1 MPDYSLGKVYAI
13 ICRKTGRQYI
23 GSTCEPT
30 LARRLSGHVSS
41 FKYYMEGKGNYFSS
55 FEIIKDNDYYI
66 VLLESYPCNSKDE
79 LRMCEQK
86 HINLN
91 ENINMMKAYQ
101 TTEESKEYRKQQ
113 NIKNTDKRKKHY
125 EANRE
130 ELIEKAK
137 ENYKKNK
144 DIIVIRKKKHY
155 EENREELLEKRKI
168 KYQNNKE
175 HILEKSNE
183 YYKENKEKIREKKN
197 EKFNCECGGRYTLG
211 NKSIHFKTKPHQHY
225 LSTLNATTLAMNAR
239 VAT

>member
-1 MPDYSLGKVYAI
+1 MPDYSRGKVYAI
-13 ICRKTGRQYI
+13 ICRKTERRYI

-30 LARRLSGHVSS
+30 LARRLSGHVTS
-41 FKYYMEGKGNYFSS
+41 FNYYMEGKGNYFSS

-130 ELIEKAK
+130 ELIEKT
-137 ENYKKNK
+137 
-144 DIIVIRKKKHY
+144 
-155 EENREELLEKRKI
+155 KI

-225 LSTLNATTLAMNAR
+225 LSTLNATTHTIDASLA
-239 VAT
+239 T

>member
-1 MPDYSLGKVYAI
+1 MYANGKVYAI
-13 ICRKTGRQYI
+13 ICRKTDRRYI

-30 LARRLSGHVSS
+30 IAKRLAQHVKS
-41 FKYYMEGKGNYFSS
+41 FKQWKEGKRYFSS
-55 FEIIKDNDYYI
+55 YDIIKDGDYYI

-155 EENREELLEKRKI
+155 EANREELI
-168 KYQNNKE
+168 
-175 HILEKSNE
+175 
-183 YYKENKEKIREKKN
+183 EKKKLN
-197 EKFNCECGGRYTLG
+197 IKIIKNIFSKNQI
-211 NKSIHFKTKPHQHY
+211 NIIKKTKKKSEKKKMKSLIVNVEEDIHLEINQFILRRNHINIIFQH
-225 LSTLNATTLAMNAR
+225 
-239 VAT
+239 

>member
-1 MPDYSLGKVYAI
+1 MPDYSRGKVYAI
-13 ICRKTGRQYI
+13 ICRKTERRYI

-30 LARRLSGHVSS
+30 LARRLSGHVTS
-41 FKYYMEGKGNYFSS
+41 FNYYMEGKGNYFSS

-155 EENREELLEKRKI
+155 EANREELIEKTKI

-225 LSTLNATTLAMNAR
+225 LSTLNATTHTIDASLA
-239 VAT
+239 T